1 MAKFVTFKPVESE
14 KLNKSEPVLKY
25 KLLSSKAYPPTRET
39 AGSIGYDL
47 RSPRFARIPP
57 RGGTYYLPLGI
68 AFQIPEGHC
77 GRLAP
82 KSGLAIYRSI
92 GVLAGVIDQDYTG
105 EIFVLLIN
113 HDDKLSYQIRPE
125 DKVVQLILE
134 KATIARLQEVDTLDD
149 TERSPGGAR
158 SLKEQS
164 TAYNKKVLESLNV
177 YLEEDREKQ
186 YGSLQSRM
194 TI

>member
-1 MAKFVTFKPVESE
+1 MTQEGENDSKTIFQVISDKLKRNRNISMAKFVTFKPVESE

-25 KLLSSKAYPPTRET
+25 KLLTSKAYPPTRET

-57 RGGTYYLPLGI
+57 KGGTYYLPLGI
-68 AFQIPEGHC
+68 AFQIPEGHY

-105 EIFVLLIN
+105 EVFVLLIN

-164 TAYNKKVLESLNV
+164 TA
-177 YLEEDREKQ
+177 
-186 YGSLQSRM
+186 
-194 TI
+194 

>member
-14 KLNKSEPVLKY
+14 KLNKNEPVLKY
-25 KLLSSKAYPPTRET
+25 KLLNSKAYPPTRET

-47 RSPRFARIPP
+47 KSPIFARIPP
-57 RGGTYYLPLGI
+57 KGGTYYLPLGI
-68 AFQIPEGHC
+68 AFQIPEGHY

-82 KSGLAIYRSI
+82 KSKLAIYRSI
-92 GVLAGVIDQDYTG
+92 SVLAGVIDQDYTG
-105 EIFVLLIN
+105 EVFVLLIN
-113 HDDKLSYQIRPE
+113 HDDKLGYQIRPE

-164 TAYNKKVLESLNV
+164 TA
-177 YLEEDREKQ
+177 
-186 YGSLQSRM
+186 
-194 TI
+194 

>member
-14 KLNKSEPVLKY
+14 KLNKGEPVLKY
-25 KLLSSKAYPPTRET
+25 ILLTSKAYPPTRET

-47 RSPRFARIPP
+47 RSPRFARISP

-68 AFQIPEGHC
+68 AFQIPEGHY

-105 EIFVLLIN
+105 EVFVLLIN

-125 DKVVQLILE
+125 DKIVQLILE
-134 KATIARLQEVDTLDD
+134 KASIARLQEVDTLED

-158 SLKEQS
+158 SLKEQF
-164 TAYNKKVLESLNV
+164 TA
-177 YLEEDREKQ
+177 
-186 YGSLQSRM
+186 
-194 TI
+194 